1 MYQHVLKDLL
11 DAMKIAPRKRFVRIK
26 RDIASATYPDMVFEK
41 GSYGVELEGNGLMRQ
56 CILIAYSNNPDSDP
70 IPELW
75 FVEVPFIDL
84 ETADCG
90 IKDAFKRG
98 YIK

>member
-1 MYQHVLKDLL
+1 
-11 DAMKIAPRKRFVRIK
+11 
-26 RDIASATYPDMVFEK
+26 
-41 GSYGVELEGNGLMRQ
+41 MRQ

>member
-41 GSYGVELEGNGLMRQ
+41 
-56 CILIAYSNNPDSDP
+56 
-70 IPELW
+70 
-75 FVEVPFIDL
+75 VPTESSL
-84 ETADCG
+84 KAM
-90 IKDAFKRG
+90 A
-98 YIK
+98 